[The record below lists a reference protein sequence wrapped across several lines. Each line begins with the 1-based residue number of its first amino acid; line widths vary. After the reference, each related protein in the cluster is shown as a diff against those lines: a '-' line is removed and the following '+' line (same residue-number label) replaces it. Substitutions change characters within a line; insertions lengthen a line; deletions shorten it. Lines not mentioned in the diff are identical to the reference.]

1 MFPNPIL
8 SKEDALRE
16 VYRKVRGEAAGAEVA
31 EAWLRSTYFEGKRY
45 NLARV
50 GRHKLNRKLGIAHD
64 AETTTLT
71 NADIVATLKYL
82 LLFDLTLAN
91 NVSANTQNA

>member
-1 MFPNPIL
+1 V
-8 SKEDALRE
+8 LRLQKHG
-16 VYRKVRGEAAGAEVA
+16 Y
-31 EAWLRSTYFEGKRY
+31 STYFEGKRY

-50 GRHKLNRKLGIAHD
+50 GRHKLNRKLGIAQD

-82 LLFDLTLAN
+82 LA
-91 NVSANTQNA
+91 V